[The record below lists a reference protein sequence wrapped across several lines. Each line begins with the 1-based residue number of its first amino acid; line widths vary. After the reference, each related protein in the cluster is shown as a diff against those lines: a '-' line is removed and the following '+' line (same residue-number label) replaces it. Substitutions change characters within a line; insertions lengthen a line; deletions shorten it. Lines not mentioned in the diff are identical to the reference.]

1 MSSNFRLGV
10 FIVFTL
16 AILAGGIFLIGEN
29 AMLFRSTYRV
39 QANFDNV
46 AGLIE
51 GAMVRV
57 GGVQKGTVKAIRL
70 PDRPD
75 GKVVVA
81 LNLDKSTRSII
92 KKDSVAAIKS
102 EGLLG
107 DKYVEVSFGSDDSP
121 QVRNGDQIGSQPPID
136 ISDLIKK
143 TDVILDTTQEA
154 VGHVRDAT
162 GDLKSIA
169 NKVDQGKGSIGAM
182 INDKA
187 LYQQATAGATA
198 FSEDMEALKHNFLLR
213 GFFRKR
219 GYENANDLKKNL
231 ITSLPS
237 QPVAK
242 TFSYVPAKLFSKPD
256 SAKLKNP
263 KDLDQVGHY
272 LEQNRFGVVVVQ
284 VSTGMKG
291 VKDKNREVSQAQAM
305 VIRDYLGQHFK
316 LDDARLKTM
325 GLGEGDGDQGKVEI
339 LIYAPG
345 PEAPKGRA
353 ATGGVG
359 PA

>member
-46 AGLIE
+46 SGLIE

-70 PDRPD
+70 PDHPD

-81 LNLDKSTRSII
+81 LNMDKSTRGII
-92 KKDSVAAIKS
+92 KKDSVAAIRS

-107 DKYVEVSFGSDDSP
+107 DKYIEVSFGSDNSP
-121 QVRNGDQIGSQPPID
+121 QVRDGDQIDSRPPIE

-143 TDVILDTTQEA
+143 TDQILDSTQETMD
-154 VGHVRDAT
+154 HVRVAT
-162 GDLKSIA
+162 GDLRSIT

-182 INDKA
+182 VNDKA
-187 LYQQATAGATA
+187 LYQQATAGMTA

-219 GYENANDLKKNL
+219 GYESAADLRKNQVA
-231 ITSLPS
+231 SLPS
-237 QPVAK
+237 QQAVK
-242 TFSYVPAKLFSKPD
+242 TFSYSPLKLFSKPD
-256 SAKLKNP
+256 SAKLKTP

-272 LEQNRFGVVVVQ
+272 LEQNRFGLAVVQ

-316 LDDARLKTM
+316 LDDARLKTL

-353 ATGGVG
+353 STGL
-359 PA
+359 